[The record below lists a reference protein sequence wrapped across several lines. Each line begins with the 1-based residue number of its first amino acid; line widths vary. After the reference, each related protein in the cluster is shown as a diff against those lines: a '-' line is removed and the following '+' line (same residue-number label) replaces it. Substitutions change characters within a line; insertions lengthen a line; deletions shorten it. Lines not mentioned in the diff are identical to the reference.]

1 MVTGGAM
8 RRPAPEPGATD
19 VRVASGGDGTSDGRS
34 NQASI
39 HFDIIPLEIYRII
52 MLALL
57 LPTLVRDV
65 S

>member
-1 MVTGGAM
+1 M
-8 RRPAPEPGATD
+8 RCPAPEPGATD

-52 MLALL
+52 
-57 LPTLVRDV
+57 V
-65 S
+65 SATFADIGP